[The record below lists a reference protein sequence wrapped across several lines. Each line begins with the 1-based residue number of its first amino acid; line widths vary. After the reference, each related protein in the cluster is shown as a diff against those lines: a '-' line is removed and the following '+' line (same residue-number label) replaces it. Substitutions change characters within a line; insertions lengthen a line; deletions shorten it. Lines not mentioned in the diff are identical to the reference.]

1 MSYRDQ
7 EEHLE
12 IGEQKEGDGLLK
24 SSKAFISLFTKVRE
38 KPFSL
43 TINEKAWEWAG

>member
-24 SSKAFISLFTKVRE
+24 SSKEFLSLYKSEGKTFL
-38 KPFSL
+38 PHY
-43 TINEKAWEWAG
+43 